1 MTTISTCPKAIV
13 VGGSLGGLFAANL
26 LSRNGWQVD
35 VFERVPEELAGRGAG
50 IVTHPE
56 LFEALVA
63 AGVDLDDSIGVQ
75 VKSRVTFSQEG
86 GVLSE
91 RDLPQTLTA
100 WGKMYHVLRSAFPD
114 ANYHSGGSV
123 VSVQNDVDCARV
135 TLADGTVYRADFV
148 IAADGFKS
156 ALRDQFLPDVKL
168 QYAGYVAWRG
178 LVDETALS
186 PETREALFDKFAFC
200 LPPHEQILGYP
211 VAGLGNS
218 TRAGERRYNFVWYRA
233 TSEDVDL
240 PNLLTDSTGKRW
252 VGGIPPALIRA
263 DVLAE
268 MEEAA
273 LSLLAPQFGEVV
285 TKAAQPLFQ
294 PIFDL
299 EVPRMAF
306 GRVALLGDAAFV
318 ARPHCGMGVT
328 KAAGDA
334 MQLVASLQNTASIA
348 DALCAYSDVRT
359 RFGKAIVEH
368 ARHLGAYMQAQ
379 LKTDTDRAM
388 AERYRT
394 PEAVMRETA
403 VSPRVGQAPLASD
416 RSISVDA
423 ASRQI

>member
-1 MTTISTCPKAIV
+1 MMTTLSARPKAIV

-56 LFEALVA
+56 LFEALTA

-75 VKSRVTFSQEG
+75 VQSRVTFAQDGS
-86 GVLSE
+86 VHSE
-91 RDLPQTLTA
+91 RSLPQTLTA
-100 WGKMYHVLRSAFPD
+100 WSKMYHVLRSAFPD
-114 ANYHSGGSV
+114 AHYHSGGTV
-123 VSVQNDVDCARV
+123 VSVQNETDCASV
-135 TLADGTVYRADFV
+135 TLGDGTMHRADFV

-156 ALRDQFLPDVKL
+156 GLRDQFLPDVEL

-178 LVDETALS
+178 LVDEAALS
-186 PETREALFDKFAFC
+186 QETNEALFDKFAFC
-200 LPPHEQILGYP
+200 LPPREQIIGYP
-211 VAGLGNS
+211 VAGAGNS
-218 TRAGERRYNFVWYRA
+218 TKPGERRYNFVWYRP

-240 PNLLTDSTGKRW
+240 PNLLTDATGKRW
-252 VGGIPPALIRA
+252 VGGIPPTLIRP

-273 LSLLAPQFGEVV
+273 HALLAPQFAEVV
-285 TKAAQPLFQ
+285 MKATQPLFQ
-294 PIFDL
+294 PIFDV
-299 EVPRMAF
+299 EVPQMAF
-306 GRVALLGDAAFV
+306 GRIALLGDAAFV

-334 MQLVASLQNTASIA
+334 MALVASLNAGTSIP
-348 DALCAYSDVRT
+348 DALLAYSDVRT
-359 RFGKAIVEH
+359 QFGNSIVEH

-403 VSPRVGQAPLASD
+403 VPIQSFAG
-416 RSISVDA
+416 
-423 ASRQI
+423 